1 MILCLERLCSLLQ
14 EACLGQYRL
23 LFWEKLRWTQEGQK
37 VISFLVSF
45 QIKLLFH
52 VQLQGTGIWVFKHFS
67 FSSRAFK
74 YACIVN
80 ILVFMIIILWGQW
93 NSGIF
98 ILFIEVVC
106 QARDELFVIDSS
118 NGFVPNGSTVLVS
131 QGLFVLAGQLF
142 AASVCQSGP
151 APAFVAPWA
160 Y

>member
-1 MILCLERLCSLLQ
+1 M
-14 EACLGQYRL
+14 
-23 LFWEKLRWTQEGQK
+23 
-37 VISFLVSF
+37 
-45 QIKLLFH
+45 
-52 VQLQGTGIWVFKHFS
+52 
-67 FSSRAFK
+67 
-74 YACIVN
+74 
-80 ILVFMIIILWGQW
+80 
-93 NSGIF
+93 
-98 ILFIEVVC
+98 C